1 MLRSESEQSV
11 EENMDPPSY
20 TRKILREELKLS
32 EQELTKYQ
40 KVLAEKAAVIQRK
53 IALKEEEDIVVSE
66 VDTIDA
72 EEAADK
78 EGQLVPV
85 ENPMDMNTALALMQD
100 FEGEVD
106 MTTLSDIDEAEIE
119 KMILGQEE
127 RELKTIIWNNLNK
140 DWIAEQKVKKRT
152 KKAALKQIKA
162 QKLSQSAASSSACN
176 FSQLDEG
183 QLSPSDASF
192 DPQL

>member
-1 MLRSESEQSV
+1 M
-11 EENMDPPSY
+11 
-20 TRKILREELKLS
+20 
-32 EQELTKYQ
+32 
-40 KVLAEKAAVIQRK
+40 LAEKAAVIQRK

-119 KMILGQEE
+119 KMILG
-127 RELKTIIWNNLNK
+127 
-140 DWIAEQKVKKRT
+140 
-152 KKAALKQIKA
+152 
-162 QKLSQSAASSSACN
+162 
-176 FSQLDEG
+176 
-183 QLSPSDASF
+183 
-192 DPQL
+192 